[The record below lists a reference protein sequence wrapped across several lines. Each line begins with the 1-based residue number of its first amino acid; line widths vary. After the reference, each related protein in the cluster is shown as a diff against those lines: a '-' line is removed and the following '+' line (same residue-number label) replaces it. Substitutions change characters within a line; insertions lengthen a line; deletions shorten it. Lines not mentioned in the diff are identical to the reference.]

1 MFDNMYSQTFWIIM
15 VATAVLVYR
24 DIKKQG
30 EGAQVEKSAEFLSF
44 QRNYLVVYLLAFLGD
59 WLQGPY
65 VYALY
70 EDYGFDQG
78 DIAMLFICGFG
89 ASLVFGT
96 LAGGMADMLGRKKI
110 CILFSLAY
118 TGSCIT
124 KMWNNYHIL
133 MFGRVLGGLSTS
145 LIFTVFEA
153 WMVSEHNNRG
163 FAPALLSDTF
173 GKATLGNGIIAI
185 LAGQI
190 AQVAADRYGFVGPF
204 IVALFPLMLCGI
216 VVACTWNENYGD
228 SKINL
233 VKTFSNAWKVIKED
247 RACLWLGLG
256 QSAFEGAMYTFVFM
270 WTPALA
276 TEETKATL
284 PYGTIFGA
292 FMACC
297 MLGSSIFTEMLNRD
311 WKVERIPKVI
321 HFLGIASMG
330 VIAAMSDAKFLVFL
344 CFLAFE
350 ISCGIFFPTYGT
362 LRSIY
367 IPEENRAGLMNLF
380 RVPMN
385 FFVVVVLVKVK
396 FMPIPAVFAI
406 CTVAHATAL
415 FCFTK
420 FTGVVESR
428 KASATSA

>member
-1 MFDNMYSQTFWIIM
+1 
-15 VATAVLVYR
+15 
-24 DIKKQG
+24 
-30 EGAQVEKSAEFLSF
+30 
-44 QRNYLVVYLLAFLGD
+44 
-59 WLQGPY
+59 
-65 VYALY
+65 
-70 EDYGFDQG
+70 
-78 DIAMLFICGFG
+78 
-89 ASLVFGT
+89 
-96 LAGGMADMLGRKKI
+96 
-110 CILFSLAY
+110 
-118 TGSCIT
+118 
-124 KMWNNYHIL
+124 
-133 MFGRVLGGLSTS
+133 
-145 LIFTVFEA
+145 
-153 WMVSEHNNRG
+153 
-163 FAPALLSDTF
+163 
-173 GKATLGNGIIAI
+173 
-185 LAGQI
+185 
-190 AQVAADRYGFVGPF
+190 
-204 IVALFPLMLCGI
+204 
-216 VVACTWNENYGD
+216 
-228 SKINL
+228 
-233 VKTFSNAWKVIKED
+233 
-247 RACLWLGLG
+247 
-256 QSAFEGAMYTFVFM
+256 
-270 WTPALA
+270 
-276 TEETKATL
+276 
-284 PYGTIFGA
+284 
-292 FMACC
+292 